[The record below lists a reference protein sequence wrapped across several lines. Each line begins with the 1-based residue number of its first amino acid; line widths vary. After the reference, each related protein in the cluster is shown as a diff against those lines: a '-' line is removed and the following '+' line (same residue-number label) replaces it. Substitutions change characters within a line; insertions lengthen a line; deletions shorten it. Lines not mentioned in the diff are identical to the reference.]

1 MIDHTVLKSNTT
13 EEQIHKLCAEAKE
26 FGFASVCINPCY
38 VPIAVN
44 LLKDSS
50 VKVCTVIGFPLG
62 ANTTATKIF
71 EAKDAIQMGA
81 DELDYVV
88 NVSDVLNNRF
98 DLVKKEMEEFVQ
110 LRSAVSKPVII
121 KIILETCYLTNEQII
136 NICQLSRE
144 TGLDFVKTST
154 GFGTGGATATHVQLM
169 RQTVGPKVGVK
180 ASGGIRNYQDAI
192 TMVEAGANRI
202 GASSGIAIVSQT
214 YDKDINNSLTI
225 YAYRCEEDGGDL

>member
-1 MIDHTVLKSNTT
+1 MTVNLAPMIDHTVLKSNTT
-13 EEQIHKLCAEAKE
+13 EEQIRSLCAEAKE
-26 FGFASVCINPCY
+26 FGFASVCVNPCY
-38 VPIAVN
+38 VPIAAD

-88 NVSDVLNNRF
+88 NVSDVFNNRF
-98 DLVKKEMEEFVQ
+98 DLVQKEMGEFVQ
-110 LRSAVSKPVII
+110 LRSAVSKTVII
-121 KIILETCYLTNEQII
+121 KIILETCYLTNEQIVRL
-136 NICQLSRE
+136 CQLARE

-154 GFGTGGATATHVQLM
+154 GFGTAGATTTHVQLM

-192 TMVEAGANRI
+192 AMVEAGANRI
-202 GASSGIAIVSQT
+202 GASSGIAIVS
-214 YDKDINNSLTI
+214 KRSLGEHTG
-225 YAYRCEEDGGDL
+225 Y

>member
-1 MIDHTVLKSNTT
+1 MTVNLASMIDHTVLKPNTT

-71 EAKDAIQMGA
+71 EAKDAILMGA

-110 LRSAVSKPVII
+110 LSSAGSKPVII
-121 KIILETCYLTNEQII
+121 KIILETCYLTNEQIVKC
-136 NICQLSRE
+136 CQLSEE

-202 GASSGIAIVSQT
+202 GASSGIAIVSQKSPGENT
-214 YDKDINNSLTI
+214 GY
-225 YAYRCEEDGGDL
+225 